1 MKYRKFGDSG
11 IDVSVVGLGT
21 WPLGSDFFGDVD
33 AKTGEAIIHK
43 ALDLGINL
51 IDTAPAYG
59 TAFEAE
65 YTVGRAIKGRRDK
78 VVISTK
84 FGVHRAVGTGEFA
97 ITGDYIRC
105 LSPGVA
111 TVELENSLK
120 RLGTD
125 YIDIY
130 FIHWPDN
137 NNGNDGALELL
148 AKWKKEGKIKA
159 GAVSNFSVDQIKV
172 AIEKGGIS
180 GIQPHLSIFA
190 RESIDSGLIS
200 FAAEKGLGVMTYG
213 SLGGGILTGTFKEP
227 PKIAGNEK
235 RASFYDGFS
244 EAKWEK
250 SNKVIATLQEIAGTR
265 NASVAEVSINW
276 VLAQKGI
283 TTALIGTTKPE
294 NLEKNAAAANWELS
308 AAELEK
314 IESSCKANLV

>member
-21 WPLGSDFFGDVD
+21 WPMGSDFFGDVD
-33 AKTGEAIIHK
+33 AKAGEAVIHK

-59 TAFEAE
+59 LNFEAE
-65 YTVGRAIKGRRDK
+65 YVIGRALKGRRDK
-78 VVISTK
+78 AVISTK
-84 FGVHRAVGTGEFA
+84 FGVHRTLGKGEFE
-97 ITGDYIRC
+97 ITGDYVRC
-105 LSPGVA
+105 LSPMAA
-111 TVELENSLK
+111 TAELEHSLK
-120 RLGTD
+120 RLVTD

-159 GAVSNFSVDQIKV
+159 GAVSNFSIDQIKT
-172 AIEKGGIS
+172 AIEKGRIS

-190 RESIDSGLIS
+190 RDSIDSGLIP
-200 FAAEKGLGVMTYG
+200 FAAEKGLGVMSYG
-213 SLGGGILTGTFKEP
+213 SLGGGILSGTFKEA

-235 RASFYDGFS
+235 RAAFYDGFS

-250 SNKVIATLQEIAGTR
+250 SNKVIGVLKEIAEARG
-265 NASVAEVSINW
+265 ASIAEVAINW
-276 VLAQKGI
+276 VLAQKGV
-283 TTALIGTTKPE
+283 TTALVGTTKPE
-294 NLEKNAAAANWELS
+294 NLHKNAAAADWELS

-314 IESSCKANLV
+314 IDNSCKA